1 MSGISYEEALARASS
16 KHEIDVD
23 DARETAAYWVFPVLG
38 IGCCGVLVEK
48 MTGKLVEFGSH
59 TGIDDWVW
67 GYEQGLLDHP
77 TRDLVVISVND
88 ADRTYQT
95 LRQFIIAYVVRA
107 RLEHLPATFEECAG
121 WQSIKPLRDA
131 GDAFVWRSQPP
142 QV

>member
-77 TRDLVVISVND
+77 TRDLVVI
-88 ADRTYQT
+88 
-95 LRQFIIAYVVRA
+95 
-107 RLEHLPATFEECAG
+107 